1 MAIQMKALID
11 CCRSDIN
18 AVRER
23 DMQIFK
29 IKQTCSC
36 PLPLEVQS
44 QIWIVSPMQRVC

>member
-18 AVRER
+18 VARER

-29 IKQTCSC
+29 IKQTSFCS
-36 PLPLEVQS
+36 LPLEVQC
-44 QIWIVSPMQRVC
+44 QVWIVSPMQ